1 MKLIYTGESIRE
13 AEKPYVQAPDYNGYL
28 MQRAADALAEEAYDT
43 LVSHGAP
50 PHSGR
55 VLLLVG
61 PGNNGADTVYAG
73 VRLHRLG
80 YSIDAV
86 LFDPTGR
93 NLELIA
99 REAGEGTRVLHTE
112 QSLRNISDYSL
123 IIDGILGTG
132 ARGPVRGEAGEY
144 LGYLRSLQQLG
155 TLPPV
160 IACDIPSGVD
170 SNDGTLNEPSLAA
183 VRTVTFIGHKLPT
196 GTGTAEHCGSI
207 RLHTLGVPH
216 ALDNTEPALR
226 VLETKDYRREL
237 ETPTV
242 ESHKYTRGVLGMLTG
257 TPEYPGAA
265 LMSVHAAIN
274 TGVGMVRFGVNDEKL
289 HALMLAHNPE
299 TVCFSGPARQQQ
311 VHAWAGGSGTTS
323 SEPTNR
329 YLIEAPEPAVLDAG
343 AVDTVAEYLLT
354 GKRLTAHKILT
365 PHAGELQRLLAALAN
380 GLTGRWAELMQNTPA
395 PSRDDITRQPLRWV
409 KTAAALTGATV
420 MLKGGYSLIASP
432 ADTVYS
438 VRGATAWL
446 ATAGSGDTLT
456 GILGALLAQKV
467 AAAAQCGT
475 PLEDDVYA
483 RVAALAVYLHGRA
496 ALTSLGGRRGP
507 VPPTRVVQSLP
518 QAIAELLE
526 Y

>member
-242 ESHKYTRGVLGMLTG
+242 ESHKYTRGVVGMLTG

-274 TGVGMVRFGVNDEKL
+274 TGAGMVRFSVNDEKL

-365 PHAGELQRLLAALAN
+365 PHAGELQRLLAAPAH
-380 GLTGRWAELMQNTPA
+380 GLTGRW
-395 PSRDDITRQPLRWV
+395 
-409 KTAAALTGATV
+409 
-420 MLKGGYSLIASP
+420 
-432 ADTVYS
+432 
-438 VRGATAWL
+438 
-446 ATAGSGDTLT
+446 
-456 GILGALLAQKV
+456 
-467 AAAAQCGT
+467 
-475 PLEDDVYA
+475 
-483 RVAALAVYLHGRA
+483 
-496 ALTSLGGRRGP
+496 GGR
-507 VPPTRVVQSLP
+507 
-518 QAIAELLE
+518 
-526 Y
+526 